1 MSRKR
6 VDPGRAAER
15 RAEQIFGAEL
25 TRRGFLRGSAA
36 GVLALGAASLLP
48 SGCARYEPAPDDL
61 KVFNAK
67 EYAIINAAAAI
78 YVGEDL
84 AAEGSDVARFFDGFA
99 ATFAPW
105 IQDQIKQA
113 LAIFEHGPLLFAFSF
128 KRFTQMD
135 PGKQNAYVDGWGS
148 SSLGFRR
155 TVNTAMRNLCIGAFY
170 LQRSAWK
177 SIHYAGPWIGRLDI
191 EAVPRRFPLPAGS
204 VKR

>member
-1 MSRKR
+1 MPADSISE
-6 VDPGRAAER
+6 DR
-15 RAEQIFGAEL
+15 RARMRAEVLLGPDL

-48 SGCARYEPAPDDL
+48 SGCARYEPAPKDM

-67 EYAIINAAAAI
+67 EYAIINAAAAM

-84 AAEGSDVARFFDGFA
+84 ASEGIDVARFFDGFA

-135 PGKQNAYVDGWGS
+135 PGAQKAYVDGWGS

-155 TVNTAMRNLCIGAFY
+155 TVNTAMRNLCLGAFY